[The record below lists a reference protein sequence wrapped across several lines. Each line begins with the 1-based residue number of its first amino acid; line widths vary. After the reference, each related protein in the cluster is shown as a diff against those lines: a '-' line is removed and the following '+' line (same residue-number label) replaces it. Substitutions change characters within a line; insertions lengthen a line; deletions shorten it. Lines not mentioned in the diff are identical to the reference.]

1 MLIYTNNWP
10 IWVGLGMLLD
20 IWSNVIVS
28 VTKVLIRLKIYQVLL
43 KTMKLADSLRLGN
56 KEIKICENGGHTE

>member
-1 MLIYTNNWP
+1 M
-10 IWVGLGMLLD
+10 GMLLD

-28 VTKVLIRLKIYQVLL
+28 LTKVLIRLKIYPVLL

-56 KEIKICENGGHTE
+56 KEIKICENGGHTK